1 MSRCGLLPKRGA
13 HNRAAGQQAFLNLI
27 RARRPRPRRSRVST
41 PSVESKVIGM
51 ETMKRGIAVLLCV
64 CALTGAVYFAVSK
77 WGIRHETLNLFD
89 TTRQRAVA
97 VDLAVRRDYEMKA
110 QDGYWKLPV
119 AIISNGNTVKNTEYS
134 FLANVFAA
142 RGYLVAS
149 IQQDIATDPP
159 LMTKVGLPYVGR
171 EGVYERGEANILFV
185 VGQLK
190 KQQPNADYEHLTLV
204 GHSNGGDI
212 SIYVPKQHTELVC
225 KVITLDNLR
234 VPFVIS
240 DKLKILSFRS
250 KDPNFKTDPGVLPTP
265 QQARQDGIDIVKT
278 NAQHTDMSDRGP
290 DSVKETIQATLD
302 HFLSDSASS
311 ELSAVDTEKL
321 IVSNP
326 GPTAPP

>member
-1 MSRCGLLPKRGA
+1 MA
-13 HNRAAGQQAFLNLI
+13 
-27 RARRPRPRRSRVST
+27 
-41 PSVESKVIGM
+41 
-51 ETMKRGIAVLLCV
+51 
-64 CALTGAVYFAVSK
+64 YFAISK
-77 WGIRHETLNLFD
+77 WGIRHETLNLVD
-89 TTRQRAVA
+89 AARQRPVT
-97 VDLAVRRDYEMKA
+97 VDLAVRWDYEMKA
-110 QDGYWKLPV
+110 EDGYWKLPV

-149 IQQDIATDPP
+149 IQQDIPSDPP
-159 LMTKVGLPYVGR
+159 LMTKIGQPYVGR
-171 EGVYERGEANILFV
+171 LKVYKKGEANILFV
-185 VGQLK
+185 IQQLK
-190 KQQPNADYEHLTLV
+190 QSRPNADYGHLTLV

-212 SIYVPKQHTELVC
+212 SMYFAKQHPELVS

-265 QQARQDGIDIVKT
+265 QEARQDGIDIIKT

-290 DSVKETIQATLD
+290 DSVKEKIQATLD

-321 IVSNP
+321 IISNP

>member
-1 MSRCGLLPKRGA
+1 MYG
-13 HNRAAGQQAFLNLI
+13 
-27 RARRPRPRRSRVST
+27 ST
-41 PSVESKVIGM
+41 PFIESSTITIGM
-51 ETMKRGIAVLLCV
+51 ETMKRAVAILACV
-64 CALTGAVYFAVSK
+64 CAVMGGLYFSASK
-77 WGIRHETLNLFD
+77 WAIRHDTLNLFD
-89 TTRQRAVA
+89 TARQRPVA
-97 VDLAVRRDYEMKA
+97 VDVAVRRDYEMKA
-110 QDGYWKLPV
+110 DAGYWKLPV
-119 AIISNGNTVKNTEYS
+119 AVISNGNTVKNTEYS

-149 IQQDIATDPP
+149 IQQDISTDPP
-159 LMTKVGLPYVGR
+159 LMTKIGMPYVGR
-171 EGVYERGEANILFV
+171 QGVYERGEANILFV
-185 VGQLK
+185 VGQLE
-190 KQQPNADYEHLTLV
+190 QLQPNADYDHLTLV

-212 SIYVPKQHTELVC
+212 SMYFAKQHPQQVS

-234 VPFVIS
+234 VPFVLS

-265 QQARQDGIDIVKT
+265 QEARQDGIDIVRT

-290 DSVKETIQATLD
+290 DTVKEKIQTTLD

-311 ELSAVDTEKL
+311 ELSAADTEKL